1 MKHEAEVV
9 IVGGGCV
16 GVSILYGLARHGCT
30 DAVMLERR
38 KLTAGS
44 TWHAAGLLVTFVR
57 STNISRMTQETID
70 IYTRVEKDVGTSVGL
85 NKVGQL
91 RVANTTE
98 RMDEFL
104 SYIGIAEAAGIDARI
119 LTPAEVLE
127 MHPFLNPNPNI
138 KGGIFHSQDGYV
150 NPSDI
155 TMAMARLAREKG
167 ATICQ
172 DTEARA
178 YHRLPDG
185 RWKVETNAGGIICRH
200 LVFAT
205 GNYARENARRVG
217 LDLPCVPIL
226 HQYWTTEPLPELVER
241 RKNGLPQYPILRD
254 EDYGAYLREDVGGLQ
269 FGPYEFEKDLKLWG
283 VDGVPKDFEM
293 DLLPEDFEAVET
305 QWQRAFERVPALGTV
320 GIKSNTRGPIQMT
333 PDELPL
339 VGPAPG
345 HENLWLAEG
354 VPGGILWGGTIG
366 ERLARWILTGDP
378 GMDMS
383 EIDARRFG
391 NFVSKRWTVDK
402 VHETWGTHMQ
412 PHIPGE
418 DRPGARPAKTA
429 PSYDLLTAK
438 GAVWTVLDGW
448 EFPRWFAPTPG
459 LAIPEHSFRRTRHME
474 YVQAEVRA
482 VRQAAGLLDMAP
494 MTKFTVTGS
503 GAARWLDGL
512 FANRLPAI
520 GRVGLTVMCNAQ
532 GGVVAEYTVMRQ
544 GANDFYLVST
554 PAGEVLNF
562 DTLSR
567 HLPKDG
573 SVELR
578 NVSETMGVLALTGP
592 RARDILQPLT
602 DNDLSN
608 AAFPWLSFQTGEV
621 GYARDVKLIRVSYSG
636 ELGWELHHPLSYNR
650 HLVDRLIKAGEPHGM
665 KLFGLEAIESLRL
678 DKGYRAIRR
687 ELAPDISPL
696 EAGLERFVRLDK
708 GDFLGREALCRQVE
722 QGLRRRIVT
731 LKLPAGET
739 SVIAGEGVYDGGR
752 VVGRV
757 TSGGYSYHFG
767 HDIAFALLPLEMTTQ
782 GSRVQV
788 HVHGEMRDA
797 EVVPDSL
804 YDPENTRPRL

>member
-1 MKHEAEVV
+1 MKSEAEVV

-16 GVSILYGLARHGCT
+16 GAGILYGLTRHGCREP
-30 DAVMLERR
+30 VMIERR

-57 STNISRMTQETID
+57 SPNISRMTQETINL
-70 IYTRVEKDVGTSVGL
+70 YTQVEQDLGIPVGL

-119 LTPAEVLE
+119 LTPEEVLE
-127 MHPFLNPNPNI
+127 KHPLLNPSETI
-138 KGGIFHSQDGYV
+138 KGGLYHAQDGYV
-150 NPSDI
+150 NPADI
-155 TMAMARLAREKG
+155 TMAMAKLARDKG
-167 ATICQ
+167 AVIYQ
-172 DTEARA
+172 DTEAQG
-178 YHRLPDG
+178 YEHLPDG
-185 RWKVETNAGGIICRH
+185 RWKVRTDKGDITCTH

-205 GNYARENARRVG
+205 GNYARENARRIG
-217 LDLPCVPIL
+217 LDLPCIPIV

-241 RKNGLPQYPILRD
+241 RKKGLPQYPILRD

-269 FGPYEFEKDLKLWG
+269 FGPYEHEKDLKLWA
-283 VDGVPKDFEM
+283 VDGVPADFEM

-305 QWQRAFERVPALGTV
+305 QWERALERVPALGSV
-320 GIKSNTRGPIQMT
+320 GIKANTRGPFQMT

-345 HENLWLAEG
+345 HDNLWLAEG

-366 ERLARWILTGDP
+366 ERLSRWILTGDP

-383 EIDARRFG
+383 EVDARRFG
-391 NFVSKRWTVDK
+391 NYVSKRWTADK
-402 VHETWGTHMQ
+402 VHETWGTHMEA
-412 PHIPGE
+412 HVPGE
-418 DRPGARPAKTA
+418 DRPAARPAKTA

-448 EFPRWFAPTPG
+448 EFPRWFAPSAE
-459 LAIPEHSFRRTRHME
+459 LAVPEHSFRRTRHME

-482 VRQAAGLLDMAP
+482 VRDAAGLIDMAP
-494 MTKFTVTGS
+494 MTKFSVTGP
-503 GAARWLDGL
+503 GAAAWLDGL
-512 FANRLPAI
+512 FANRLPGI
-520 GRVGLTVMCNAQ
+520 GRVGLTVMCTPQ
-532 GGVVAEYTVMRQ
+532 GGVTGEYTVVRE
-544 GANDFYLVST
+544 GENAFYLVST
-554 PAGEVLNF
+554 PAGEVLNH
-562 DTLSR
+562 DVLRR

-573 SVELR
+573 SVTLR
-578 NVSETMGVLALTGP
+578 NLSEELGVLSLTGP
-592 RARDILQPLT
+592 KAREILQPLT

-608 AAFPWLSFQTGEV
+608 AAFPWLSCQMGEV
-621 GYARDVKLIRVSYSG
+621 GYARDVRLIRVSYTG

-650 HLVDRLIKAGEPHGM
+650 HLVDCLIKAGEPHGM
-665 KLFGLEAIESLRL
+665 RLFGLEAIESLRL

-708 GDFLGREALCRQVE
+708 GDFVGRDVLIRQAEA
-722 QGLRRRIVT
+722 GLKRRIVT
-731 LKLPAGET
+731 LKLPAGDT
-739 SVIAGEGVYDGGR
+739 SVIAGEGVYHDGK

-757 TSGGYSYHFG
+757 TSGGFSYHFG
-767 HDIAFALLPLEMTTQ
+767 HDLALALLPPHLWQKGT
-782 GSRVQV
+782 RVKV
-788 HVHGEMRDA
+788 CIHNEMREA
-797 EVVPDSL
+797 EVVADSL
-804 YDPENTRPRL
+804 YDPASQRSRM